1 MDTIEIRTTQNV
13 VIEYELAAL
22 RERILAFFIDLIIVG
37 AIYIVL
43 SLTLLSLIIRSLES
57 SGGMYGVLFSLLP
70 IIFFL
75 FYQLLSEVLADGQSW
90 GKKAMGIK
98 VVRLDGQEPGLSD
111 YLLRTV
117 FHMVDTLFSGGILAS
132 LLISSSPKN
141 QRLGDMTANTTVI
154 RVRHNLRFR
163 LEDILNISSLENYEP
178 RFPEVKQLSEQDM
191 LLIKSTIARYRA
203 HPNTAHTEA
212 INQLVAHL
220 QNLLGIPEQRGSKV
234 EFLRT
239 LIRDYIVIT
248 R

>member
-22 RERILAFFIDLIIVG
+22 RERILAFFVDLIIIG
-37 AIYIVL
+37 AIYIFISITFL
-43 SLTLLSLIIRSLES
+43 SLMMRSLES
-57 SGGMYGVLFSLLP
+57 SGMIGAFYGLLP
-70 IIFFL
+70 IVLFL
-75 FYQLLSEVLADGQSW
+75 MYQLMSEVMADGQSW

-111 YLLRTV
+111 YLLRTI
-117 FHMVDTLFSGGILAS
+117 FQMADTIFSGGILAA
-132 LLISSSPKN
+132 LLISSSGKN

-163 LEDILNISSLENYEP
+163 LEDILNISSLESYEP
-178 RFPEVKQLSEQDM
+178 KYPEVKQLSEQDM
-191 LLIKSTIARYRA
+191 LLIKGAVARYRA
-203 HPNTAHTEA
+203 HSNPAHEEA
-212 INQLVAHL
+212 INQLVERL
-220 QNLLGIPEQRGSKV
+220 QELLGIAERPANKV

>member
-22 RERILAFFIDLIIVG
+22 RERILAFFIDLVILGSV
-37 AIYIVL
+37 YIVL
-43 SLTLLSLIIRSLES
+43 SILF
-57 SGGMYGVLFSLLP
+57 MGVLARMMQESAMFSTVYSLMPILL
-70 IIFFL
+70 FL
-75 FYQLLSEVLADGQSW
+75 LYQLASEVLADGQSW
-90 GKKAMGIK
+90 GKKSMGIK
-98 VVRLDGQEPGLSD
+98 VVRLDGKEPGLSD

-117 FHMVDTLFSGGILAS
+117 FHMVDSLFTAGTLAS
-132 LLISSSPKN
+132 LLISSSEKN

-163 LEDILNISSLENYEP
+163 LEDILNISSLEDYEP
-178 RFPEVKQLSEQDM
+178 KYPEVKQLSEQDM
-191 LLIKSTIARYRA
+191 LLIKSTISRYTTYPNPA
-203 HPNTAHTEA
+203 HEEA
-212 INQLVAHL
+212 IHMLVERL
-220 QNLLGIPEQRGSKV
+220 QQLLGLKERPSNKI

>member
-22 RERILAFFIDLIIVG
+22 RERILAFFVDLIIIG
-37 AIYIVL
+37 TFYIFISITFL
-43 SLTLLSLIIRSLES
+43 SLLTRSLRG
-57 SGGMYGVLFSLLP
+57 SGMVNVFYGLLP
-70 IIFFL
+70 IVLFL
-75 FYQLLSEVLADGQSW
+75 LYQLMSEVLSDGQSW

-111 YLLRTV
+111 YLLRTI
-117 FHMVDTLFSGGILAS
+117 FHMVDTLFSLGILAA
-132 LLISSSPKN
+132 LLISSSGKN

-178 RFPEVKQLSEQDM
+178 QYPEVKRLSEQDM
-191 LLIKSTIARYRA
+191 LLIKGAISRYRA
-203 HPNTAHTEA
+203 YPNPAHEEA
-212 INQLVAHL
+212 IHQLVERL
-220 QNLLGIPEQRGSKV
+220 QELLGIAERPANKV